1 MSNTANT
8 ERTQAWHGI
17 WDETVAD
24 LGGTP
29 CLGGCV
35 VTAERTARQQ
45 DADCG
50 AAGDSKKGGV
60 QCIAFDWSASG
71 AEKKKGGG
79 VRADAGVSPT
89 PPPPPPHHLL
99 HTEMWNQTGSE
110 C

>member
-8 ERTQAWHGI
+8 VRAQAWHGL

-45 DADCG
+45 DGDCG

-71 AEKKKGGG
+71 AEKKKGGKG
-79 VRADAGVSPT
+79 GGGGR
-89 PPPPPPHHLL
+89 PPRGAPQKNKKNL
-99 HTEMWNQTGSE
+99 M
-110 C
+110 